1 MHRSSVHDG
10 FIGLGLNAMKVE
22 VSIGEL
28 ADKVSILAIKLEKI
42 ADPSKRSNILKEY
55 DLLSKVMKEI
65 GIKNDNKE
73 YEALCHVNR
82 KLWAIEDHIRL
93 KEARKEFDDE
103 FIQLARAVYF
113 TNDERAAIKRRINLA
128 FGSEL
133 LEEKEYVDY
142 RGATDSSIQ

>member
-1 MHRSSVHDG
+1 
-10 FIGLGLNAMKVE
+10 MKIDI
-22 VSIGEL
+22 SIGEL
-28 ADKVSILAIKLEKI
+28 VDKVSILTIKLEKI
-42 ADPSKRSNILKEY
+42 TNPSKRSNIVKEY

-65 GIKNDNKE
+65 GINNDDKDF
-73 YEALCHVNR
+73 EAMCQVNR
-82 KLWAIEDHIRL
+82 KLWDIEDRIRL
-93 KEARKEFDDE
+93 KEAHKEFDDE

-142 RGATDSSIQ
+142 QAIGDPSTQ